1 MYRFFKSQT
10 LPNVQTIRS
19 LPKTQPICTL
29 PKTIQRASFSSIP
42 CHRISVTSQLSGK
55 ANQTSQPPKK
65 QKKQK
70 AMPPRPLWLIKED
83 EIEEKFIKG
92 GGPGGQKINK
102 SNIKVQITHKPT
114 GLVVNSQ
121 DLRSQEK
128 NRAKAREILALRL
141 EQMQNPDTC
150 RLNVLAEKIR
160 TAKRNKAKKAAK
172 KHKKKDDDEKFEA
185 LHPESELE
193 QEFVPT
199 EQQ

>member
-1 MYRFFKSQT
+1 
-10 LPNVQTIRS
+10 
-19 LPKTQPICTL
+19 
-29 PKTIQRASFSSIP
+29 
-42 CHRISVTSQLSGK
+42 
-55 ANQTSQPPKK
+55 
-65 QKKQK
+65 
-70 AMPPRPLWLIKED
+70 MPPRPLWLIKED

-185 LHPESELE
+185 LHPESKLE
-193 QEFVPT
+193 KEFVPT